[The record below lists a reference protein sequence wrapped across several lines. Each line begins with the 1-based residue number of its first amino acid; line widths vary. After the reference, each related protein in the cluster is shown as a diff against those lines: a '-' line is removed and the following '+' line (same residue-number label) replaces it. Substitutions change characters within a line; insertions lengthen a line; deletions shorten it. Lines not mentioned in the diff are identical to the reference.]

1 VPAFAGAFVSPGEK
15 CADGRPEQSRLL
27 DERKVATAFKKIN
40 SAPDHHRGRGCD
52 GADRSAARYEAP
64 NRAAAFFTSFGA
76 TQKIAP

>member
-1 VPAFAGAFVSPGEK
+1 MMSTRCESWTANGSEVSSVNN
-15 CADGRPEQSRLL
+15 CVTACSLTAI
-27 DERKVATAFKKIN
+27 VAE
-40 SAPDHHRGRGCD
+40 CD